1 MTNCYLK
8 GTRTCQ
14 NCEQYGKC
22 ESFKEPLFDLYDK
35 GTKVNID
42 PMTIKE
48 LTAMQVHI
56 EKMFKKYSKL
66 SFYNMHKPSFKIV
79 EVI

>member
-1 MTNCYLK
+1 MNCYLK

-22 ESFKEPLFDLYDK
+22 ESFKEPLFDLYDN
-35 GTKVNID
+35 GIKVNIE
-42 PMTIKE
+42 PMNIKE
-48 LTAMQVHI
+48 LTAMQIHI
-56 EKMFKKYSKL
+56 EKMFKKHSKL
-66 SFYNMHKPSFKIV
+66 PFYNMHKPSFKIV